1 MKIIKYTRLSSGK
14 YKVLFDNKKDLTLY
28 EDVIVKYNLLYKK
41 EINDKEY
48 DELVNLN
55 NYQDI
60 YNKVINYIKIRLRS
74 KKEIINYLKKMDI
87 SNDLIENII
96 DKLIIDK
103 YIDDERFSI
112 AYIKDKYNFSSNG
125 PYKIINELVNL
136 GIDRDL
142 AYTYTF
148 SIIDNEEE
156 KINKLINKYIK
167 LDKKHDWYY
176 VKNKIYNNLVNLGYS
191 KDVVI
196 NILNNY
202 N

>member
-1 MKIIKYTRLSSGK
+1 M
-14 YKVLFDNKKDLTLY
+14 
-28 EDVIVKYNLLYKK
+28 
-41 EINDKEY
+41 
-48 DELVNLN
+48 N
-55 NYQDI
+55 NYLDI

-125 PYKIINELVNL
+125 PYKIINELVSL

-148 SIIDNEEE
+148 NIIDNEEE